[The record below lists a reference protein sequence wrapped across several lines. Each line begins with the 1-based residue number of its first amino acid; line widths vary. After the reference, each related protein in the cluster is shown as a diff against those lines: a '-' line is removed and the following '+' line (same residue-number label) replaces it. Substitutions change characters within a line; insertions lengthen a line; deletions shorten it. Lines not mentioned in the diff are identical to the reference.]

1 MGLLYKG
8 VNTYVLIV
16 HWRWSCYVVMDSVMS
31 IFLRSHG
38 LYPVRLLC
46 PWDSPGKNTGVGCH
60 SLLQGIFQTQGS
72 NPGLHCREI
81 LYWLSQQGNP
91 TVRYCQ
97 ISLHRDCTNLNL
109 FQQYKKVHASLF
121 CCCPVTQLCLTL
133 WDPMDCSTP
142 GFAILHHLL
151 EFAQTHVH
159 WISDANQPSHPL
171 SSPSPPAFNLSQHQG
186 LF

>member
-1 MGLLYKG
+1 MSDIL
-8 VNTYVLIV
+8 
-16 HWRWSCYVVMDSVMS
+16 WS
-31 IFLRSHG
+31 RG
-38 LYPVRLLC
+38 LYPARLLS
-46 PWDSPGKNTGVGCH
+46 PWNSPGKNTGVGCH
-60 SLLQGIFQTQGS
+60 SRLQGIFQTQGS
-72 NPGLHCREI
+72 NPGLHCRQI
-81 LYWLSQQGNP
+81 LYWLSQQGSP

-109 FQQYKKVHASLF
+109 SQQHKKVSASFL
-121 CCCPVTQLCLTL
+121 CCSVAQLCLTL

-142 GFAILHHLL
+142 DFPILHHLL

-159 WISDANQPSHPL
+159 WISDAIQSSHPL